1 MSSENSFLSH
11 LLELRDRLL
20 RSIVGMLA
28 LTILLLPFAN
38 DIYRL
43 LAEPLLLSLPVGG
56 QMIATEVTTPFF
68 IPMKAVL
75 LVAFLLSSPYTIYQ
89 LWAFVAPG
97 LHDSERRLLIPLVLS
112 SVLLLFCGIAFAYF
126 LVFPVV
132 FGFISSTTPE
142 GVAMMT
148 DIGRYLD
155 FALTLF
161 IAFGLA
167 FETPVVVVLLVRLGV
182 VSVNALREA
191 RAYVIVGAFV
201 LGAIV
206 TPPDIM
212 SQFLL
217 AIPMWILYEIGIMV
231 AGLIEQ
237 RNQAFSKTPQSE
249 NHR

>member
-1 MSSENSFLSH
+1 
-11 LLELRDRLL
+11 
-20 RSIVGMLA
+20 MLA

>member
-1 MSSENSFLSH
+1 MSH